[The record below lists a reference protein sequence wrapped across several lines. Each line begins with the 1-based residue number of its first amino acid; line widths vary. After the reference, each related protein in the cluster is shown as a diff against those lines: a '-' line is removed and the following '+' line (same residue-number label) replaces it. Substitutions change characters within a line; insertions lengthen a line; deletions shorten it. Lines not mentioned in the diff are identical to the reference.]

1 MAVVVTI
8 GLQIDPHRLDE
19 FKQIMREIIPDTRA
33 FSGCIS
39 VEVLEH
45 HDVAGGITLLEEWAS
60 VEDQV
65 KYINWRT
72 ETGMMETLGGFLVAE
87 PLILYYDKLDA

>member
-1 MAVVVTI
+1 MAVIVTI
-8 GLQIDPHRLDE
+8 GLQIDPDRLDE
-19 FKQIMREIIPDTRA
+19 FKQIMREILPDTRA

-45 HDVAGGITLLEEWAS
+45 HDVTGGITLLEKWDS

-72 ETGMMETLGGFLVAE
+72 ETGMMGTLEGFLVAE
-87 PLILYYDKLDA
+87 PVILYYDKLDA